1 MDIRTYGRRA
11 DKAPVLIAGYPR
23 RRSPVLV
30 GLGWRDLFVQDQLV
44 HSALIGTIVIGFFI
58 AYIKDRYPIPLSY
71 FLFDIGLGVTLL
83 FWLMGTDRLSHLR
96 LPRTPLTLP
105 LLLFYMVCF
114 VYIFFPDVPLLVS
127 LSAFRG
133 WCVSSLAFFIGYDL
147 IKSER
152 HVEFYLRLVILLG
165 MIAGAYGIY
174 QYAAGIESVLSD
186 DVIASQRHQFAT
198 YVTEEGELEFRIF
211 STFVSAGAF
220 GTMMSYTSF
229 IALAL
234 AISDKVSTRQKVL
247 LGLAILPMLTSLV
260 LTGTRAAL
268 LMMVI
273 GVVILYWYKRHFRI
287 YVTVMILILI
297 GVQLGISLTEGRAAS
312 RFASL
317 TNLDVL
323 LGRLSNP
330 FITGW
335 ESLMQAPLGHG
346 LGVTGHGVPF
356 YLLQQYP
363 TLQLIFSDGDYGR
376 IMVEMGI
383 VGLALLSLIM
393 LTAIRGGVKSLRMLR
408 TTPSQ
413 DAALA
418 IFGSSV
424 MVGITTLVGSPFL
437 GIPHGLLWWFFMGAL
452 FKLQIIWADRRQGT
466 AIEVARRQV
475 ATAAAHRR
483 ANVAP

>member
-1 MDIRTYGRRA
+1 MQIRTYGRRA
-11 DKAPVLIAGYPR
+11 DRLPASVAARPR
-23 RRSPVLV
+23 RHTSLLV
-30 GLGWRDLFVQDQLV
+30 PLGWRDLFAQDRLA
-44 HSALIGTIVIGFFI
+44 HSALIGTIFIGFFI
-58 AYIKDRYPIPLSY
+58 AYIKDRYPVPLSY

-105 LLLFYMVCF
+105 LLLFYLVCF
-114 VYIFFPDVPLLVS
+114 VYIFFPNVPLLVS

-234 AISDKVSTRQKVL
+234 AISDKISTRQKVL

-268 LMMVI
+268 LMMLI
-273 GVVILYWYKRHFRI
+273 GVVILYWYKRYFRI
-287 YVTVMILILI
+287 YVTVMILIMI

-323 LGRLSNP
+323 IGRLSNP

-335 ESLMQAPLGHG
+335 ESLMQAPFGHG

-356 YLLQQYP
+356 YLLQRYP
-363 TLQLIFSDGDYGR
+363 ELQLIFSDGDYGR

-383 VGLALLSLIM
+383 VGLLLLSLIM
-393 LTAIRGGVKSLRMLR
+393 LRAIRGGIQSLRMLR

-418 IFGSSV
+418 ILGSSV

-452 FKLQIIWADRRQGT
+452 FKLHVIWTDRRHRLV
-466 AIEVARRQV
+466 IEMPR
-475 ATAAAHRR
+475 RR
-483 ANVAP
+483 AMTVAVRRRVNVAP